1 MRGFLFG
8 GMLGY
13 FLSFMIGRQPQS
25 KQEGRFMSHYHVN
38 ALALIGCVIMC
49 LTYPSLVSTG
59 LQYYN
64 STFGTTLA
72 AVAQINMWFAIGG
85 SVVGVFIANSF
96 TYRKISVHDVIFIS
110 LSGAISFSSSSALN
124 FNPGAAIAIG
134 SGIGFICAL
143 IHTPFKRWMNDGGVV
158 ESNSVVVQ
166 FIIPGIFA
174 SVFSS
179 IMQAIN
185 QGQFNIFDFTNNI
198 TVNTKMQDT
207 ARSPSGHA
215 GWQLM
220 GFVFSLGSS
229 FICGILL
236 GCFFKCIRHHRAYW
250 YFSDWRF
257 INFGGNDNKYD
268 DKRREV
274 E

>member
-1 MRGFLFG
+1 
-8 GMLGY
+8 
-13 FLSFMIGRQPQS
+13 
-25 KQEGRFMSHYHVN
+25 MSDYNVN

-49 LTYPSLVSTG
+49 LTFPSLVSTG

-64 STFGTTLA
+64 SAFGTTLA
-72 AVAQINMWFAIGG
+72 AVAQINMWFAMGG

-96 TYRKISVHDVIFIS
+96 TYRKISVHDVIFVS
-110 LSGAISFSSSSALN
+110 LAGAIAFSSSSSIN

-158 ESNSVVVQ
+158 ESNSVIVQ

-174 SVFSS
+174 CVFSS
-179 IMQAIN
+179 ILQAVN
-185 QGQFNIFDFTNNI
+185 QGQFNIFNSATNS
-198 TVNTKMQDT
+198 VLNTTMQDSGRT
-207 ARSPSGHA
+207 PSGQA

-236 GCFFKCIRHHRAYW
+236 GTFFKFIARHRTYW

-257 INFGGNDNKYD
+257 IDFGGHDGNDG

-274 E
+274 EWLRIFSLF

>member
-1 MRGFLFG
+1 
-8 GMLGY
+8 
-13 FLSFMIGRQPQS
+13 MIGRKPES

-49 LTYPSLVSTG
+49 LTFPSLVSTG
-59 LQYYN
+59 LQYY
-64 STFGTTLA
+64 STGLGTTLA
-72 AVAQINMWFAIGG
+72 AVAQINMWFAMGG

-96 TYRKISVHDVIFIS
+96 TYRKISVHDVIFVS
-110 LSGAISFSSSSALN
+110 LAGAIAFSSSCAIN

-174 SVFSS
+174 CVFSS
-179 IMQAIN
+179 ILQAIN
-185 QGQFNIFDFTNNI
+185 QGQFNILNSSNTV
-198 TVNTKMQDT
+198 VNTTMQDPT
-207 ARSPSGHA
+207 RSPSGQA

-229 FICGILL
+229 FICGILVGL
-236 GCFFKCIRHHRAYW
+236 FFKCIRRHRAYW

-257 INFGGNDNKYD
+257 IDFGGNDMNGD

-274 E
+274 D